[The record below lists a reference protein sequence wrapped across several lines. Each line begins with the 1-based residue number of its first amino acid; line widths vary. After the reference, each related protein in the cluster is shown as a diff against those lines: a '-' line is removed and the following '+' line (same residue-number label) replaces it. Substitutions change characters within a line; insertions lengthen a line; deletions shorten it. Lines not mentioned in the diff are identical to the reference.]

1 MEKYCNNCGKLFMFT
16 TNDIETGYT
25 ASGNSVR
32 YVECPYCDNPQYPW
46 RKLLNV
52 R

>member
-1 MEKYCNNCGKLFMFT
+1 MEKYCNNCGKRFMFT
-16 TNDIETGYT
+16 AHDIETGYT
-25 ASGNSVR
+25 ATGNSVR